1 MDINEK
7 QMKMNELLGSQQGEL
22 DGVATYL
29 KMAKIVSN
37 PTDAETFKKLAAD
50 EGKHASVFK
59 KYTGEVLEP
68 KNTQANAVAILY
80 KLLGKRILYP
90 IIAKFEYD
98 AMPRYER
105 MMREYPEVEEVKN
118 DEKRHGDTVKALT
131 RNGEYNDRPF
141 LPYIAAGVAA
151 AVLLSKIIKRI

>member
-1 MDINEK
+1 
-7 QMKMNELLGSQQGEL
+7 
-22 DGVATYL
+22 
-29 KMAKIVSN
+29 MAKIVSN

-118 DEKRHGDTVKALT
+118 DEKRHGDTVKALVG
-131 RNGEYNDRPF
+131 NGEFNDTPLLPF
-141 LPYIAAGVAA
+141 ILGFVILF
-151 AVLLSKIIKRI
+151 AVICKLCKR